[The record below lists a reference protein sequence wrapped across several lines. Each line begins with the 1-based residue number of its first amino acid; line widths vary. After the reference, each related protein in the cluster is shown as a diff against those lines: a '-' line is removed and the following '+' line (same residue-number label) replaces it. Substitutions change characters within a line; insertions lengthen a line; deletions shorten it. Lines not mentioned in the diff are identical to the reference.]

1 MSLQLTPLHAW
12 HAAQNAKMG
21 EFAGFDMPIQY
32 KGILAEHKHTREKA
46 SVFDICH
53 MGQFIV
59 KGENATKAL
68 SKAITQNFDTLKVG
82 KCRYGFLL
90 TEKGTVIDDLVIY
103 RLEEDAYL
111 LVVNAAC
118 AENDF
123 NTIKERIAPVSIEDI
138 TVKHGKIDL
147 QGPLARQ
154 VLEKVLNK
162 DFKDLGYFSFIQTEY
177 NGNPLLISRTGYTGE
192 LGYEIYPVRTDVK
205 AIWDLLINHEDVE
218 AAGLGARDTL
228 RLESGLPLY
237 GHELDTEHSPSEAGF
252 GGMLTSTAD
261 FIGKAGA
268 LAEAKN
274 ILIGLRA
281 EGKRAARNGDL
292 VALASDENKIV
303 GKIMSGSYAPT
314 IDASIAF
321 AYVEAEY
328 ADKDIE
334 FLMKAAKTNL
344 VAKRVDMPF
353 YKEGTARIK
362 F

>member
-1 MSLQLTPLHAW
+1 MCLHYTPLYAW
-12 HAAQNAKMG
+12 HKAQNAKMG
-21 EFAGFDMPIQY
+21 EFASFDMPIQY

-46 SVFDICH
+46 SIFDICH
-53 MGQFIV
+53 MGQFLV

-90 TEKGTVIDDLVIY
+90 TEQGTILDDLIVY
-103 RLEEDAYL
+103 RLEEEAYL
-111 LVVNAAC
+111 LVVNGAC
-118 AENDF
+118 AGNDF
-123 NTIKERIAPVSIEDI
+123 ITIKERIAPVSIEDV
-138 TVKHGKIDL
+138 TEKHGKIDL

-162 DFKDLGYFSFIQTEY
+162 DFGIGYFSLIQTEF
-177 NGNPLLISRTGYTGE
+177 NGNPLLVSRTGYTGE
-192 LGYEIYPVRTDVK
+192 LGYEIYPVRADVQ
-205 AIWDLLINHEDVE
+205 ALWDLLIAHEDVE

-252 GGMLTSTAD
+252 SGMLTSTANY
-261 FIGKAGA
+261 IGKEGA
-268 LAEAKN
+268 LKEPKEV
-274 ILIGLRA
+274 LIGLRA

-321 AYVEAEY
+321 AYVEAQY
-328 ADKDIE
+328 ANEDIE
-334 FLMKAAKTNL
+334 FLMKAARTNI